1 MIITILLVNIRG
13 SALPPVALPQGRR
26 DDVMA
31 ACYSIV
37 GFAWLQA
44 ANGTLPTQLWP
55 HSRLPCYQQPV

>member
-13 SALPPVALPQGRR
+13 SALPPPVALPQGRR

-37 GFAWLQA
+37 GFAWLHA
-44 ANGTLPTQLWP
+44 ANGTLPTQL
-55 HSRLPCYQQPV
+55 